1 MMAWLLY
8 LNEIKEK
15 CLLFRRKYNV
25 IHWQKRHNTD
35 KQTIIA
41 QKEFPDENYNLHYF
55 FHYFNFFCYLYI
67 TYYLMATILD
77 QQDTTTDKSGDIGPN
92 KIIMKPTCKIIVP
105 HILITD
111 RQFHHPKPYLLRM
124 MECFIMLVPPL
135 LVLLLLH
142 APPQQLP
149 QNILN
154 RTTMELS
161 TFFIL
166 GSCRVSI
173 I

>member
-15 CLLFRRKYNV
+15 CLLFRRKYKV

-55 FHYFNFFCYLYI
+55 FHYFNFYCYLYI

-92 KIIMKPTCKIIVP
+92 KIIMKPPCKIIVP

-111 RQFHHPKPYLLRM
+111 R
-124 MECFIMLVPPL
+124 
-135 LVLLLLH
+135 
-142 APPQQLP
+142 
-149 QNILN
+149 
-154 RTTMELS
+154 
-161 TFFIL
+161 
-166 GSCRVSI
+166 
-173 I
+173 